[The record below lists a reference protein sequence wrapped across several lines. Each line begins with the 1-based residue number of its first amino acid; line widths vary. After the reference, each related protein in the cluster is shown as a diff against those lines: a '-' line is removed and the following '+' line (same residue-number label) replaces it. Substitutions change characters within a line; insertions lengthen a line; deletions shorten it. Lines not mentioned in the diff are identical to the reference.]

1 MNKYRDKSNF
11 EINKAVA
18 ATIGAKPF
26 PPERTEFKLCEIPR
40 LENAIIVKI
49 TGVKTG
55 PFDPCNNPADAMPIV
70 IENGIS
76 SLFNDDE
83 WICSV
88 PYTEF
93 LSINESLYRAAMEV
107 FLMMKDA
114 ENES

>member
-1 MNKYRDKSNF
+1 MNKYRDKSDF

-18 ATIGAKPF
+18 IARGAEPFHNDGFKKSTGYFHKDAVIIKAKFKIGA
-26 PPERTEFKLCEIPR
+26 
-40 LENAIIVKI
+40 
-49 TGVKTG
+49 
-55 PFDPCNNPADAMPIV
+55 FDPCNNPADAMPIV

-88 PYTEF
+88 PYTGF

-107 FLMMKDA
+107 FLMIKDA
-114 ENES
+114 ENEKV